1 MGRNSILQLV
11 VLLGTCLAATEMQVH
26 DVPPQTL
33 QAFVTRRRRALVL
46 MYEKSCAATH
56 DFQPWF
62 FALAQMFPSIGVG
75 QLDLTED
82 GGEAVKSVFNVT
94 KLPQIKVFARDN
106 PKGQR
111 VINYEGDLEFDALY
125 NWTEAVQSGQ
135 DHELSSF
142 GPEPPESP
150 TAASS
155 SNGGTTGNAFANLPP
170 EVRKMATTMV
180 RESRLQKLLKQ
191 QGGGRLERYDRMVSQ
206 RYRQIMT
213 EAGTDLS
220 DKFGVQEANRR
231 ARDQVREE
239 ILESAPEHI
248 REEVESDVSMGDL
261 AGQPNR

>member
-1 MGRNSILQLV
+1 MVRNPILQLA
-11 VLLGTCLAATEMQVH
+11 VLVGVCLAATEMEVH
-26 DVPPQTL
+26 DLSPNTL
-33 QAFVTRRRRALVL
+33 QAFATRRRRAMVL
-46 MYEKSCAATH
+46 MYEKSCAATQG
-56 DFQPWF
+56 FQPWL
-62 FALAQMFPSIGVG
+62 FALAQMFPSMAVG
-75 QLDLTED
+75 QLDVTDE
-82 GGEAVKSVFNVT
+82 GGEAITSVFNVT

-111 VINYEGDLEFDALY
+111 VVNYEGELEFDSLY
-125 NWTEAVQSGQ
+125 NWTQAVQTGQ

-142 GPEPPESP
+142 GPEPAESP
-150 TAASS
+150 MAP
-155 SNGGTTGNAFANLPP
+155 SNSNSGSTGNAFANLPP

-206 RYRQIMT
+206 RYRQIMK
-213 EAGTDLS
+213 EEGTDLS

-261 AGQPNR
+261 AGQSAR